1 MRYRSDWVEGVL
13 YGQEKDLVATV
24 GVVSIRGPGDP
35 LGSGVIKVG
44 LLA

>member
-1 MRYRSDWVEGVL
+1 MQYRRDWVEGVL

-24 GVVSIRGPGDP
+24 GVVSISRPSDP
-35 LGSGVIKVG
+35 LGCGVVEVS

>member
-1 MRYRSDWVEGVL
+1 MRYRSDWVEGIL

-24 GVVSIRGPGDP
+24 GVVSISGPGDP